1 MTLQVTIEGPAPT
14 QGSHRA
20 VVRGSRA
27 WVIHDSRR
35 LAPWRARA
43 VAAMRRVAPPAPFEG
58 PVAVEI
64 TVFAARPLAHY
75 LGRRRECGLR
85 EDAPRLPAVGRDLDK
100 VARAILDACTQAG
113 WWRDDRQVAALV
125 VDRAYAESLGPGDVE
140 RVEVCAR
147 SLCERGD
154 GGVGG

>member
-43 VAAMRRVAPPAPFEG
+43 VAAMRRVAPPRPLG
-58 PVAVEI
+58 RPVAVEI
-64 TVFAARPLAHY
+64 WVYQRRPLAHY
-75 LGRRRECGLR
+75 EGRRRGSAVR
-85 EDAPRLPAVGRDLDK
+85 QGVPYIPANGRDLDK
-100 VARAILDACTQAG
+100 VARACLDAGTSAG

-154 GGVGG
+154 GGVGW

>member
-1 MTLQVTIEGPAPT
+1 
-14 QGSHRA
+14 
-20 VVRGSRA
+20 
-27 WVIHDSRR
+27 VIHDSRR

-75 LGRRRECGLR
+75 LGRRRERGLR

-125 VDRAYAESLGPGDVE
+125 VDRAYAESLGPGYVE